1 MSVRIDDVEAV
12 LEKLLRRGDRP
23 VLFEGENIPF
33 DCAAAADGLLPLFVL
48 TGEALWREVK
58 GEGFGL
64 TTAPDE
70 GALLGYRLTE
80 IGSSSFTGLMLATM
94 EALAQAAGP
103 NGIVVEDLDRVWRE
117 STKRHEAD
125 RQGAEAQQ

>member
-1 MSVRIDDVEAV
+1 M
-12 LEKLLRRGDRP
+12 
-23 VLFEGENIPF
+23 
-33 DCAAAADGLLPLFVL
+33 LPLFVL

-70 GALLGYRLTE
+70 GALLGCRLTT
-80 IGSSSFTGLMLATM
+80 IGTSSFTGLMLATM

-103 NGIVVEDLDRVWRE
+103 NGIIVEELDRVWRE

-125 RQGAEAQQ
+125 RQGAEAQP